1 MVRFASCLLLT
12 TSLFLAIAPGPS
24 LATEKPYV
32 PDLGDFMGM
41 TQLRHFKL
49 FYAGRTQNWSLAD
62 YEIGQIRKS
71 FENVMEFYPK
81 FGDTDMA
88 KMIEVDSFGPLDA
101 LGRAAS
107 SHDLKAFRVQFDK
120 LTSACNACH
129 EATGFGFI
137 KIGVPTASPFT
148 NQVFGPTLK

>member
-12 TSLFLAIAPGPS
+12 TSLFLAIAPG
-24 LATEKPYV
+24 LGRAAEKPYV

-49 FYAGRTQNWSLAD
+49 FYAGRTQNWDLAD

-71 FENVMEFYPK
+71 FEYAAEFYPK
-81 FGDTDMA
+81 LGDVDMA
-88 KMIEVDSFGPLDA
+88 KMIETDSFGPLDSLRQA
-101 LGRAAS
+101 VAS
-107 SHDLKAFRVQFDK
+107 RDPKAFSAQFDK
-120 LTSACNACH
+120 LTAACNACH
-129 EATGFGFI
+129 EATRFGFI

-148 NQVFGPTLK
+148 NQMFGPPPK